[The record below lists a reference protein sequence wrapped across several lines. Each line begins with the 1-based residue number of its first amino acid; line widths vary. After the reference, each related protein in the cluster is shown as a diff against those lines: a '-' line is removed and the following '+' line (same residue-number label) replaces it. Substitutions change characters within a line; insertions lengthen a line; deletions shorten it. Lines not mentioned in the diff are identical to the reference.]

1 MGKQKMMDIY
11 VQEITAL
18 VYLKRVPEET
28 KDVVLKVAYSFNA
41 VVDKVD
47 NFPVPAFL
55 QNLGTFSSRCERD
68 ECQ

>member
-1 MGKQKMMDIY
+1 MGKQKMMDIC

-47 NFPVPAFL
+47 NFPRASIPTKSWHIFF
-55 QNLGTFSSRCERD
+55 QM
-68 ECQ
+68 